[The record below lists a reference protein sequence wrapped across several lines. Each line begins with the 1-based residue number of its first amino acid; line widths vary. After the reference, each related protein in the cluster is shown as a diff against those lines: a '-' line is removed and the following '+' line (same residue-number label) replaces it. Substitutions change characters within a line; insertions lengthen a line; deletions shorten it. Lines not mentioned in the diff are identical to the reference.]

1 MVKKKTRTW
10 SNDEMRKA
18 VEVIQESRLL
28 YRKAADEY
36 GISKSKLQDHV
47 TRKVDI
53 GKRSGPKTS
62 VD

>member
-28 YRKAADEY
+28 YRKAAEIWY
-36 GISKSKLQDHV
+36 LQV
-47 TRKVDI
+47 
-53 GKRSGPKTS
+53 KTS
-62 VD
+62 RSCD